1 MSNSQKPR
9 RHASLAV
16 RSHSSP
22 RELHDARHGTRDE
35 HQPEC
40 YTIDAH
46 GPDDSTRLIAACLG
60 LVSILL
66 VLSYTRLRP
75 SRVVNAADEQ
85 AVIVNIRLTSGDM
98 GNAEEHRRIAALE
111 EQLVAAIKE
120 AGAGE
125 FDGDEFGNGFCTI
138 YMYSPSAD
146 RLFTVVQPVPK
157 KFHAPTGSYLIK
169 RYGKPG
175 AKQERVEIGDKGQ
188 TK

>member
-1 MSNSQKPR
+1 M
-9 RHASLAV
+9 
-16 RSHSSP
+16 
-22 RELHDARHGTRDE
+22 T
-35 HQPEC
+35 
-40 YTIDAH
+40 
-46 GPDDSTRLIAACLG
+46 TRLIIACLV

-66 VLSYTRLRP
+66 VLSYTRFRS

-98 GNAEEHRRIAALE
+98 GNPEERKRIAALE
-111 EQLVAAIKE
+111 EQLAAAIKE
-120 AGAGE
+120 AGAGD

-146 RLFTVVQPVPK
+146 RLFTVVQPILK

-175 AKQERVEIGDKGQ
+175 AKQERVEIGDAGQ